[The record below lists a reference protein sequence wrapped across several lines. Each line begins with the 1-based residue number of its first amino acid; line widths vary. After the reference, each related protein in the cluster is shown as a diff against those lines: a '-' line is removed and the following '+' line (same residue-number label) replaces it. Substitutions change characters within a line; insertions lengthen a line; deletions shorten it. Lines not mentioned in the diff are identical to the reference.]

1 MSDERQPDQPP
12 EDGGD
17 GSDSLKSY
25 LEYNRVLRTWFVAFG
40 VGGPAL
46 FLVNED
52 VARRLAAEG
61 ELNLVASLF
70 LAGAALQVIG
80 AFINKVANWF
90 VYESTHDAERA
101 DNWVTRLSASLI
113 DMFWIDV
120 VIDVTTIAAF
130 GWAAWLMLTVFAN
143 AG

>member
-1 MSDERQPDQPP
+1 MSDDQQPDQPP

-46 FLVNED
+46 FLVNEN

-61 ELNLVASLF
+61 ELKLVASLF
-70 LAGAALQVIG
+70 LVGAALQVIG
-80 AFINKVANWF
+80 AFVNKVANWF
-90 VYESTHDAERA
+90 VYESTLDAERA
-101 DNWVTRLSASLI
+101 KSWITRLSASLI

-120 VIDVTTIAAF
+120 VIDLTTIAAF